1 MHFNKYFIIPKS
13 LRLQITI
20 IISKRN
26 FVNKIRLIKRLQDIF
41 VNTTAMRESAV
52 FDNFNILLNSL
63 DGNSIFVGVKF

>member
-1 MHFNKYFIIPKS
+1 M
-13 LRLQITI
+13 
-20 IISKRN
+20 
-26 FVNKIRLIKRLQDIF
+26 NKIRLIKRLQDIF